1 MIQIHESIFHD
12 TTELILYSIIQ
23 IHKRTNQYFM
33 MPLNLILYMIQIL
46 KMTVQYFD
54 TTELILYDSDRE
66 ENESVFNDTNEY
78 YSTI

>member
-12 TTELILYSIIQ
+12 TTELKLYSMIQ

-46 KMTVQYFD
+46 KTTVQYFD

-78 YSTI
+78 YSPI